1 MIEFCRVFPR
11 RTRATPNDSGVYIGE
26 PDLFTPEVAEI
37 HISVTFSWDVLRAE
51 RLAEIWRERGNVSM
65 GGPAMGTQGGDFEP
79 GKYLKRGYVITS
91 RGCPNKCWFCQV
103 WRRDGDIR
111 ELPITEGWNVLD
123 DNLLACSEGH
133 IRAVFEM
140 LERQPRRAEFTGG
153 LEAARLRD
161 WHIDLLLDLHPK
173 QVFFA
178 YDTGDDHEPLR
189 DAGRRLLA
197 AGFTRAS
204 HTLRCYVLI
213 GYPGDTQGAAERRL
227 MQTIEAGF
235 MPMAMLWRDERN
247 QITTI
252 KWRRFQRAW
261 ARPMII
267 GAKTRAAVT

>member
-1 MIEFCRVFPR
+1 MLQFRVFPR
-11 RTRATPNDSGVYIGE
+11 RTRATPNDPGVYIGE
-26 PDLFTPEVAEI
+26 PDLFTPEAEEI
-37 HISVTFSWDVLRAE
+37 HISVTFTWDIPLAE
-51 RLAEIWRERGNVSM
+51 RLAEIWKEYGNVSI
-65 GGPAMGTQGGDFEP
+65 GGPAMGTRGGDFEP

-103 WRRDGDIR
+103 WGRDGDIR

-123 DNLLACSEGH
+123 DNLLACSERH

-140 LERQPRRAEFTGG
+140 LKRQPKRAEFTGG
-153 LEAARLRD
+153 LEAARLKD

-178 YDTGDDHEPLR
+178 YDTEDDYEPLR

-227 MQTIEAGF
+227 RRAIKAGF

-267 GAKTRAAVT
+267 GTKIRALVT